1 MAKIKVIKKRVEE
14 LIPYSRN
21 SRTHSDAQVA
31 QIAASIREFG
41 FMNPVLVDAENNI
54 IAGHGRVLAAR
65 KLGLDEVPCVL
76 HDHLTETQRKAY
88 ILADNKMALNAGW
101 DEDMLRLELRELGD
115 MGFNLEITGFGL
127 EEAGTLLLEGEEEEG
142 EEESHQTLSDRFGV
156 PPFSVLNAREGWW
169 QDRKKAWI
177 SKGIKSEDGR
187 DDLLTYAASSQP
199 PEILTI
205 KTKYQKKLGREV
217 SWKEFVESHPDLPY
231 QKGTSVFDPVLCE
244 VAYRWFSPQG
254 GVVVDPF
261 AGGSVRGIVASTLG
275 RRYVGQDLS
284 ERQVE
289 ANRIQAESLVSSSDP
304 SPTWIVGDSC
314 DIDKTCE
321 GVEADMLFTCPPYA
335 DLEVYSNDPK
345 DLSNMKY
352 EDFIDA
358 YRTIIRKSCSLLKEN
373 RFAVIVVGEVRAKKG
388 EYYNFVGDTIG
399 AFISAGMKYYN
410 EMILVT
416 NVGSLAMRAGEG
428 FTKSRKIGKT
438 HQNVLVFVK
447 GDPKLATANCGTC
460 EFGDL

>member
-1 MAKIKVIKKRVEE
+1 M
-14 LIPYSRN
+14 
-21 SRTHSDAQVA
+21 
-31 QIAASIREFG
+31 
-41 FMNPVLVDAENNI
+41 
-54 IAGHGRVLAAR
+54 
-65 KLGLDEVPCVL
+65 
-76 HDHLTETQRKAY
+76 
-88 ILADNKMALNAGW
+88 
-101 DEDMLRLELRELGD
+101 
-115 MGFNLEITGFGL
+115 
-127 EEAGTLLLEGEEEEG
+127 
-142 EEESHQTLSDRFGV
+142 
-156 PPFSVLNAREGWW
+156 
-169 QDRKKAWI
+169 
-177 SKGIKSEDGR
+177 
-187 DDLLTYAASSQP
+187 
-199 PEILTI
+199 
-205 KTKYQKKLGREV
+205 GREV

-231 QKGTSVFDPVLCE
+231 QNGTSVFDPVLCE

-289 ANRIQAESLVSSSDP
+289 ANRIQAELLVSSSDP

-388 EYYNFVGDTIG
+388 EYYNFVRDTIG